1 MAKKR
6 LRNHTNPLNFRDR
19 LTNFSDHVNRTDY
32 DALDFEIG
40 FGRGRFIESY
50 ALRHP
55 HRFSVAV
62 EVRKNMVELFKERVQ
77 LPNLLPIWGAAQICI
92 EDTIP
97 DQSLSRVFIFHPDP
111 WFKNRH
117 FKRRV
122 LQPELLILLQQKLIT
137 NGMIYI
143 STDVEELYEAMMDT
157 CQQSNG
163 YQLLDGDP
171 FWETDYQTH
180 WSMFSEKD
188 QRSQFFITLKKES
201 I

>member
-143 STDVEELYEAMMDT
+143 STDVE
-157 CQQSNG
+157 
-163 YQLLDGDP
+163 
-171 FWETDYQTH
+171 
-180 WSMFSEKD
+180 
-188 QRSQFFITLKKES
+188 
-201 I
+201 

>member
-19 LTNFSDHVNRTDY
+19 LTDFSDYVNQTDY

-55 HRFSVAV
+55 NRFAVAV
-62 EVRKNMVELFKERVQ
+62 EVRKNMVELFKERVK
-77 LPNLLPIWGAAQICI
+77 LPNILPIWGAAQICT
-92 EDTIP
+92 EDIIP

-111 WFKNRH
+111 WFKKRH

-122 LQPELLILLQQKLIT
+122 LQLDLLILLQQKLIT

-143 STDVEELYEAMMDT
+143 STDVEELFEAMIDT
-157 CQQSNG
+157 CQQCKG
-163 YQLLDGDP
+163 YQLLDDDP
-171 FWETDYQTH
+171 FWDTDYQTH

-201 I
+201 K